1 MFCRVADPDKR
12 RRERERERERE
23 RMDLLTFLFLILLV
37 WTCIHF
43 LQTRNTKL
51 PPGPIPL
58 PIVGSLLKLGSKPN
72 ESLAQ
77 FAQLYGPLMTLQL
90 GSLTTLVVSTAT
102 MANQLLLKHDLIFS
116 GRTVPDSV
124 RVLRH
129 HESSVVWIP
138 PNPRWRTLRTLLNTQ
153 IMTVQRLDANIALR
167 RAKVQKLVSHVGDC
181 SVTQREVDI
190 GRAGFITILNLISNT
205 VFSVDLA
212 DLGSPAEEAQEFKDV
227 VLGILEEAGKPNVS
241 DYLPFLRW
249 MDLQGVRRRS
259 IGYFEKLHHLFD
271 EMIDGRLRDRSSGGY
286 SRRGDFLDVLLD
298 QNEEKGFQ
306 LKRHEVKALLADIF
320 VAGSDTSSATIEWA
334 MAELLRN
341 PHTMSM
347 VRSELKEAIAK
358 GKQVEESDIARLP
371 YLQAV
376 VKEALRLHPPVPLI
390 PHRAE
395 STVEICGFTIPKY
408 TQVIVNAWAIGRDP
422 NVWTNPTCFLPERFL
437 HSKLDFKGQDCQFI
451 PFGAGRRICPG
462 LPMAFRMVHLSL
474 ASLLHSFAWKL
485 PNGMLP
491 EEMNMGDKFGIT
503 LQMEAPLLAVPV
515 QE

>member
-1 MFCRVADPDKR
+1 
-12 RRERERERERE
+12 
-23 RMDLLTFLFLILLV
+23 MDLLTFLFLILLV

-129 HESSVVWIP
+129 QESSVVWMP
-138 PNPRWRTLRTLLNTQ
+138 PNPLWRSLRTLLNTQ

-462 LPMAFRMVHLSL
+462 SPLAFRMVHLSL

-491 EEMNMGDKFGIT
+491 EGMNMDDKFGIT